1 MLRGIFYWTGG
12 LVFTILVAFFLYP
25 LLAFNRKYP
34 DLPHVIIRFW
44 SSVIVKLFYGTDIQ
58 LIGGEKIDHERN
70 YIIVSNHRSYTD
82 IIFSTAV
89 IPLQFRWLA
98 KRSLFKIPVFG
109 GVMRFAG
116 YIPIEREKF
125 LSASRSL
132 DRAKDVLEKGRSMW
146 IFPEGTR
153 TPEVELRRFKRGAFM
168 LAKESEVPLLPVV
181 LVNTD
186 KIFLRPFII
195 KPTSVKVIVLDPV
208 YYRDFRKNSIDE
220 RSAMEKLMN
229 HMRQIIQSIYNSYAS
244 RP

>member
-1 MLRGIFYWTGG
+1 
-12 LVFTILVAFFLYP
+12 
-25 LLAFNRKYP
+25 
-34 DLPHVIIRFW
+34 
-44 SSVIVKLFYGTDIQ
+44 
-58 LIGGEKIDHERN
+58 
-70 YIIVSNHRSYTD
+70 
-82 IIFSTAV
+82 
-89 IPLQFRWLA
+89 
-98 KRSLFKIPVFG
+98 
-109 GVMRFAG
+109 
-116 YIPIEREKF
+116 
-125 LSASRSL
+125 
-132 DRAKDVLEKGRSMW
+132 MW